1 MKRIGLCILTAI
13 IVTCSM
19 TSCIVIPL
27 YEHFEI
33 DADTVASIEI
43 YDLCMVDSLGGA
55 FLETEAPVYEIPA
68 EENTDFLHDLANIRF
83 SDAIIIVL
91 AAIDPSFY
99 YDEWTVRINYTD
111 GSYELI
117 SSDGYGETYD
127 NNGEVIDAHHF
138 GCDQEEWRTFI
149 GKYVPEDIFEHTHEA
164 AVTLRSSPQQ

>member
-1 MKRIGLCILTAI
+1 MKRIGGCILAVI
-13 IVTCSM
+13 IVTCTM

-43 YDLCMVDSLGGA
+43 YDLCGVDSLYGG
-55 FLETEAPVYEIPA
+55 FVETETPVYKIPP
-68 EENTDFLHDLANIRF
+68 EEKTDFLNDLAKIRF

-127 NNGEVIDAHHF
+127 NNGERIDSHHF
-138 GCDQEEWRTFI
+138 GCDQEEWRTFV
-149 GKYVPEDIFEHTHEA
+149 GKYVPKDTFYHTHEA
-164 AVTLRSSPQQ
+164 E